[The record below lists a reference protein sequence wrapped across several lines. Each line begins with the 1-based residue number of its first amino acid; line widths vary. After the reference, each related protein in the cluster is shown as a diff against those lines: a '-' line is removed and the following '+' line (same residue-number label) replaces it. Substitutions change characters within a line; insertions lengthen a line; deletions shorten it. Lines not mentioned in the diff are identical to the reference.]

1 MYAQQRSN
9 VLKFRIIV
17 MTKNLHPSLNKK
29 NKADA
34 FTLVE
39 IMFVLVILGVIGV
52 ILTSFM
58 TSSARSMLWSVNKS
72 LITSDFR
79 KFTGQITKD
88 AYNASVAYLYSTATP
103 GVDYQT
109 STQQIDVG
117 LSGDCLFL
125 VQTEPFPNTDSPRY
139 FRRIVAYYRQPILH
153 SDGRVIRNELVFDDA
168 TPANLASNVDR
179 DADFF
184 EDFVNANLDSFAG
197 EEVVLESTRGLA
209 DGQLFRRLRDGT
221 FLINGEI
228 INGVNS
234 PSVSNTYNLTISTRG

>member
-1 MYAQQRSN
+1 
-9 VLKFRIIV
+9 
-17 MTKNLHPSLNKK
+17 MTKNLHSSLNKK
-29 NKADA
+29 DKTGA

-79 KFTGQITKD
+79 KFTGRITQD

-103 GVDYQT
+103 GSDYQT
-109 STQQIDVG
+109 REDRIDVG
-117 LSGDCLFL
+117 FSGDCLFL
-125 VQTEPFPNTDSPRY
+125 VQTEPSPDTDSPRY
-139 FRRIVAYYRQPILH
+139 FRRIVAYYRQPDRWP
-153 SDGRVIRNELVFDDA
+153 DGRVIRNELLFDDA
-168 TPANLASNVDR
+168 TPANLATNADR
-179 DADFF
+179 DPDFF
-184 EDFVNANLDSFAG
+184 ENFVNANFDSFRG

-234 PSVSNTYNLTISTRG
+234 PTVSNTYNLTISTRG